1 MKLDVEY
8 KEDKIS
14 SLGREVADLEN
25 RGADQEEVWSSF
37 IITLTPAQQTTWNQV
52 TRLKKQKQELENRL
66 REQEEEL
73 DDLAGQVCLQKRM
86 MMLILMK
93 VWMAWL
99 SPHFVF
105 I

>member
-1 MKLDVEY
+1 M
-8 KEDKIS
+8 
-14 SLGREVADLEN
+14 
-25 RGADQEEVWSSF
+25 
-37 IITLTPAQQTTWNQV
+37 

-73 DDLAGQVCLQKRM
+73 DDLAGQVCLQKGM

-93 VWMAWL
+93 GWMAWL